1 MRTIDNVKENIKKI
15 TANIDSKVRFT
26 LKESLS
32 KDLVLC
38 KCYVMATGKCR
49 NGFVFLQ
56 EDIAKVINSIYY
68 KPVVGRIHVTNDGQI
83 YMGEHDSIIENG
95 LEYSLTVPF
104 GVVTDIPATYE
115 EVTEEDGTKV
125 TYLVVEII
133 LWVGR
138 YPELFETIYSDE
150 IWFNQ
155 SMEITIN
162 AFSPYVED
170 KRYKHVTDWEFDALC
185 LLGKSDDLEFNTE
198 PCFPSACVKPFNLEN
213 TEETFSVE
221 KVKAKYT
228 EDLTLLIEK
237 VKEVF
242 KSKKESENEDMADKN
257 ANTTP
262 IVTST
267 SENFALSQ
275 DKIREKLRKR
285 IREDCNNYYV
295 WVMSVFPDYCYYS
308 RDNREDE
315 SYSTKTYKQGYAITN
330 DEVGMVGEPV
340 EVFVKFLTAEEMTE
354 IDNARGTT
362 EVFSLED
369 KAKLEKEVATF
380 KADKEV
386 LEAKVSEL
394 EKFKLNTIDAQIE
407 EEKKTVFSTWKPRV
421 KEETYKAIEE
431 ASTEL
436 TAEEI
441 KAKFKFAY
449 ADEKL
454 SEDAI
459 KETEKANFSATK
471 TEGTTVKIPFSTH
484 SDSHKVEVYG
494 GIFEK
499 FGTKAN

>member
-15 TANIDSKVRFT
+15 TANIDSKVRFS

-32 KDLVLC
+32 KDLALC

-56 EDIAKVINSIYY
+56 EDIDKVIDSIYY
-68 KPVVGRIHVTNDGQI
+68 KPVVGRIHVTNDGQM
-83 YMGEHDSIIENG
+83 YMGEHDTVIENG
-95 LEYSLTVPF
+95 LEYSITVPF
-104 GVVTDIPATYE
+104 GVVTDAPATYE
-115 EVTEEDGTKV
+115 EVTEEDGTKA

-150 IWFNQ
+150 IWFNH
-155 SMEITIN
+155 SMEISIQ
-162 AFSPYVED
+162 AFAPYVGD

-185 LLGKSDDLEFNTE
+185 LLGKSDDPELNTD

-213 TEETFSVE
+213 TEETFSIE

-242 KSKKESENEDMADKN
+242 KSKKESENEDMPDENGNKIPVV
-257 ANTTP
+257 TP
-262 IVTST
+262 T

-308 RDNREDE
+308 RDDWEDE
-315 SYSTKTYKQGYAITN
+315 TYSTKTYKQDYTITN
-330 DEVGMVGEPV
+330 DEVEMVGEPV
-340 EVFVKFLTAEEMTE
+340 EVFAKFLTAEEMAS
-354 IDNARGTT
+354 IDSSRGTT

-369 KAKLEKEVATF
+369 KVKLEEEVAVF
-380 KADKEV
+380 KADKEA

-394 EKFKLNTIDAQIE
+394 EQFKLDTIDEKIK
-407 EEKKTVFSTWKPRV
+407 EEKKAVFSTWKPRV
-421 KEETYKAIEE
+421 KEETYKVIEE
-431 ASTEL
+431 ASTEM
-436 TAEEI
+436 TVEEI
-441 KAKFKFAY
+441 EIKFKSAY

-484 SDSHKVEVYG
+484 SDSHEVEVYG

-499 FGTKAN
+499 FGIKAN